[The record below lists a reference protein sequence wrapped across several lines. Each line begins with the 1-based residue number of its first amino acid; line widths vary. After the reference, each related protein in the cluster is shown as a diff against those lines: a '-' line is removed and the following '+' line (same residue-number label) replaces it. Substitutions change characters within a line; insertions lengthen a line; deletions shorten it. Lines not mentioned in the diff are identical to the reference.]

1 MTSAYSIQSN
11 DIHEWVAAAIDRA
24 RSSECRA
31 HNIAPRG
38 CHEKTKG
45 LIDEPT
51 DHSRTMPVIV
61 EVGDVAY
68 PLTYVSRR
76 QYDVIRCISESIE
89 EKGYPPT
96 VAEIRDAIG
105 VRSTHAVTDHLERLV
120 ARGLIVL
127 VPTHARTIQLV
138 MPLAA
143 FAPMPADMQPNAVR
157 GVAPLPYKGILVAP

>member
-1 MTSAYSIQSN
+1 MF
-11 DIHEWVAAAIDRA
+11 D
-24 RSSECRA
+24 
-31 HNIAPRG
+31 IAPRG

-45 LIDEPT
+45 LIDEPM
-51 DHSRTMPVIV
+51 DHSRIMPAIIEVAGIV
-61 EVGDVAY
+61 Y

-105 VRSTHAVTDHLERLV
+105 VKSTHAVTDHLERLV

-127 VPTHARTIQLV
+127 VPTHARTIQLT

-157 GVAPLPYKGILVAP
+157 GIAPLPYKGTLVAP